1 MLEKTGS
8 LGTVPAVNSDRKP
21 RVQQGFRWCGPGH
34 TAPQSWES
42 RTGAQAGGPDV
53 QEGGGARLRR
63 AQQQGVGGLEAVSS
77 ENKQKAALL
86 WAGAELEY

>member
-1 MLEKTGS
+1 M
-8 LGTVPAVNSDRKP
+8 
-21 RVQQGFRWCGPGH
+21 
-34 TAPQSWES
+34 
-42 RTGAQAGGPDV
+42 